1 MTGIGNISYGGQTRL
16 GVVVPS
22 PNAIMEPELIRLLPP
37 GVTAHFARVGLE
49 TVLSEELLERMA
61 DELVHECRKLALLR
75 PAAIGYGCTSGSFF
89 RKGDFD
95 ERMMRRM
102 TEASGGIPATTAT
115 TAALAALREL
125 GAWQIAFV
133 SPYEQGMHT
142 RGVEY
147 FSSQGFAICGDACL
161 GLMEEAAIGQVTS
174 ETISELAQR
183 ADNPRVEAIFI
194 SCTGLPSLGA
204 LPALV
209 AERGKPVLASNLTL
223 SWHLLHLTGV
233 LDATTS
239 RSMLTARWR

>member
-1 MTGIGNISYGGQTRL
+1 MISNSSYGGQTRL

-22 PNAIMEPELIRLLPP
+22 PNAILEPDLLTLLPP

-49 TVLSEELLERMA
+49 TALSEELLERMA
-61 DELVHECRKLALLR
+61 DELVNECRKLALLR

-89 RKGDFD
+89 QEGDFD
-95 ERMMRRM
+95 ERMVRRM

-125 GAWQIAFV
+125 GAGQIAFV
-133 SPYEQGMHT
+133 SPYEQGMHA
-142 RGVEY
+142 RGVDY
-147 FSSQGFAICGDACL
+147 FSRQGFVVYGDACL
-161 GLMEEAAIGQVTS
+161 GLMDEAAIGQVTA
-174 ETISELAQR
+174 ETISALVQR

-209 AERGKPVLASNLTL
+209 TERGKPVLASNLTFT
-223 SWHLLHLTGV
+223 WHLLHLAGV
-233 LDATTS
+233 LDATAS
-239 RSMLTARWR
+239 RSLLTARWR